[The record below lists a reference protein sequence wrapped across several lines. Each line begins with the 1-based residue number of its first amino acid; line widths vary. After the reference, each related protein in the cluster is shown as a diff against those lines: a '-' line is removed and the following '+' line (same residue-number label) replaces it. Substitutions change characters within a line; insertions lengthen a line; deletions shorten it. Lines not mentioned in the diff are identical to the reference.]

1 VPIKRLSYALFN
13 SAENPAEPHWFD
25 IGDLS
30 RHHVM
35 NSLQYEI
42 KDYLTRAAT
51 MEENSSVNCIQGAYA
66 ISMNSLW

>member
-1 VPIKRLSYALFN
+1 VPIKSLSYALFN
-13 SAENPAEPHWFD
+13 SAVNPAEPHWFG
-25 IGDLS
+25 IGNLS
-30 RHHVM
+30 HHVM

-66 ISMNSLW
+66 ISMNSFW